1 MKDEILRRV
10 SMQEILDRYDIKNNG
25 KMFCCPF
32 HGLDKHPSAKIY
44 QNSYCCFGCHNA
56 GDTIRFVEN
65 LFNLSFKEAMQKIN
79 IDFNLGLDPHIPVD
93 YEKLNQI
100 KQAQFEKKKIKEKQI
115 NKYSQL
121 CDIRHYYQKLVKHCT
136 KQINIKNWEKLTHAI
151 AYFQERL
158 FMIDNQLE
166 ILDEKLS
173 TRN

>member
-1 MKDEILRRV
+1 MKDEILGRV
-10 SMQEILDRYDIKNNG
+10 SMQQVLDRYGIKNNG

-32 HGLDKHPSAKIY
+32 HGEDRHPSAKIY
-44 QNSYCCFGCHNA
+44 ENSFYCFCCNKA
-56 GDTIRFVEN
+56 DTTIGFTMD

-79 IDFNLGLDPHIPVD
+79 IDFGLGLDPHTPVD

-100 KQAQFEKKKIKEKQI
+100 KQAEFEKKKIKEKQI
-115 NKYSQL
+115 KKYSQL
-121 CDIRHYYQKLVKHCT
+121 CDIRHCYQKLIKHCT

>member
-1 MKDEILRRV
+1 MKDEILENIKMINV
-10 SMQEILDRYDIKNNG
+10 LDKYGIEYRNTKLR
-25 KMFCCPF
+25 CPF
-32 HGLDKHPSAKIY
+32 HGEDRRPSAKAY
-44 QNSYCCFGCHNA
+44 EKNFHCFTCQRHLDVIG
-56 GDTIRFVEN
+56 FVEEY
-65 LFNLSFKEAMQKIN
+65 FNLSFKEAMQKIN
-79 IDFNLGLDPHIPVD
+79 IDFSLGLDPHIPVD